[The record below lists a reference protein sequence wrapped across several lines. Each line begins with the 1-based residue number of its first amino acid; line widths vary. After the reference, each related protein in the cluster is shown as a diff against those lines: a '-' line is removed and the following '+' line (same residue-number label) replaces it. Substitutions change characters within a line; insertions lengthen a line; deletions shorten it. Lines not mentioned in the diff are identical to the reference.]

1 MVGVAIAAGVVLLA
15 GGAAATYFLFIKPQH
30 EIEARLE
37 QQQHLDAQR
46 AKEDEKAR
54 LDAQAVALAAQKTA
68 AATPPAPVPA
78 PVPPPA
84 PVPSPVAR
92 APQAPEPAHGG
103 ESARDRRGNKH
114 GKSGKSGSEAPV
126 AEATPRPAPPP
137 AAKGGEDLLAA
148 GDVDKEFAKELEGG
162 GDGKPAKHGPYIPPP
177 PGQGDLPS
185 SLSQAD
191 IVGAVSAHREAFARC
206 VQEQKKRDP
215 SATGTV
221 VMRWRIRPDGRSS
234 DIAAKGED
242 YADSPL
248 AGCFKGQ
255 IAKLHFGAYRGAQ
268 MAPIEFP
275 FSF

>member
-1 MVGVAIAAGVVLLA
+1 MVGVAIAAAVVLLA
-15 GGAAATYFLFIKPQH
+15 GGAAATYFLVLKPQH

-37 QQQHLDAQR
+37 QQQRLDAQR
-46 AKEDEKAR
+46 AKEEEKAR
-54 LDAQAVALAAQKTA
+54 LDAQAAALAAQKA
-68 AATPPAPVPA
+68 AAPTPPAPAPGATPA
-78 PVPPPA
+78 PAPA
-84 PVPSPVAR
+84 PAPVAR
-92 APQAPEPAHGG
+92 APQPPEPAARG
-103 ESARDRRGNKH
+103 ESARDRHGNKH
-114 GKSGKSGSEAPV
+114 GKNGKPGGEAPV
-126 AEATPRPAPPP
+126 AEATPRATPPP
-137 AAKGGEDLLAA
+137 PTKGTEDLLAA

-162 GDGKPAKHGPYIPPP
+162 SDGKPAKHGPYIPPP
-177 PGQGDLPS
+177 PGQGDLPA